1 MSHKILITGGSGYV
15 GAMLVREFSKQEDVD
30 ALFVIDKES
39 PSDLYA
45 HNPKVTFRQ
54 VNISDNTWQEEARKF
69 SPEIV
74 IHCAWQIRELYGEKT
89 KQTKWNIVGSDNVF
103 DFVFTTPSVK
113 KFIHFSTVASY
124 GAYPTN
130 TLEHRFTEEENF
142 RKSNYL
148 YAEEK
153 RIAELH
159 LKGMY
164 ERAKEKGTTPQ
175 VFIVRPAS
183 ITGPRGRYTH
193 IRFGLQS
200 ALSGQ
205 FKKTWIH
212 RVIASILSFV
222 PITKKWCRQ
231 FVHEDDVV
239 NSVLLLALSEI
250 KGEYEAFNLCPP
262 GALVTGKDMAR
273 LVGKKSVLL
282 PPWFLRIIFSI
293 LWKLTQG
300 KIPTSPGGWKSYSYP
315 IAVDG
320 SKITALCGYRYLYE
334 SEDAFTKKEGRYME
348 FVDKE

>member
-1 MSHKILITGGSGYV
+1 M
-15 GAMLVREFSKQEDVD
+15 Q
-30 ALFVIDKES
+30 
-39 PSDLYA
+39 
-45 HNPKVTFRQ
+45 
-54 VNISDNTWQEEARKF
+54 RK
-69 SPEIV
+69 
-74 IHCAWQIRELYGEKT
+74 
-89 KQTKWNIVGSDNVF
+89 N
-103 DFVFTTPSVK
+103 
-113 KFIHFSTVASY
+113 ASQ
-124 GAYPTN
+124 N
-130 TLEHRFTEEENF
+130 
-142 RKSNYL
+142 
-148 YAEEK
+148 
-153 RIAELH
+153 
-159 LKGMY
+159 
-164 ERAKEKGTTPQ
+164 AKEKGTTPQ

-222 PITKKWCRQ
+222 PITKKCCRQ
-231 FVHEDDVV
+231 FVHEDAVV

-250 KGEYEAFNLCPP
+250 KGEYEAFNLCPQ

-273 LVGKKSVLL
+273 LVSKKSVLL

-293 LWKLTQG
+293 LWKLTRG